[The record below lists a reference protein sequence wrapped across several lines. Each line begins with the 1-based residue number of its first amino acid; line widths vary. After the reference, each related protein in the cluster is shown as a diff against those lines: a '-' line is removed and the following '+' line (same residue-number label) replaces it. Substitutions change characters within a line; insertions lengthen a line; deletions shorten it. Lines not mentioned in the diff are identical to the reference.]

1 MTAVLD
7 LLNDSRSRR
16 IPPHAGPLQRSEPL
30 RRPPLHLGRVI
41 AARGRKKISKVKSL
55 LSRLLPY
62 VQDRRCAW
70 DCRVREVRTLSEQ
83 LRQHRQARRAIS
95 AKSTVVGAGLRARPH
110 AFSCSMRA
118 RMRYSTASAPSL
130 SLVACRGARGGL
142 PVPPKVVLDRLMWEK
157 SAIYTSTLSGFKAV
171 EELRLCKTDAT
182 ASFDDAALDHSAALE
197 ASHRHPKAL

>member
-1 MTAVLD
+1 MTVAVAE
-7 LLNDSRSRR
+7 S
-16 IPPHAGPLQRSEPL
+16 PHMPARYSVPSLSE
-30 RRPPLHLGRVI
+30 PPLHLGRVI
-41 AARGRKKISKVKSL
+41 AARGRKKNSKVKSL

-142 PVPPKVVLDRLMWEK
+142 PPKVVLDRLMWEK
-157 SAIYTSTLSGFKAV
+157 SAI
-171 EELRLCKTDAT
+171 
-182 ASFDDAALDHSAALE
+182 
-197 ASHRHPKAL
+197 

>member
-1 MTAVLD
+1 MPARYSVPSL
-7 LLNDSRSRR
+7 
-16 IPPHAGPLQRSEPL
+16 SE
-30 RRPPLHLGRVI
+30 PPLHLGRVI
-41 AARGRKKISKVKSL
+41 AARGRKKNSKVKSL

-142 PVPPKVVLDRLMWEK
+142 PPKVVLDRLMWEK
-157 SAIYTSTLSGFKAV
+157 SAMCVCVCFRPFQRRYEVGLRMCAPVGSPRDPSGPVGYADLQRRRAITYTPTCCWEGG
-171 EELRLCKTDAT
+171 R
-182 ASFDDAALDHSAALE
+182 
-197 ASHRHPKAL
+197 